1 MVPGSFGGS
10 QHTVVAE
17 GAPLERI
24 GNTMNESKCMNRI
37 IVAVDEDGRSDHA
50 VRAGLGLGRVL
61 ESSVE
66 ILHAVPVPP
75 PLWPDVN
82 PVQLASIN
90 AEALTEAWNTLSE
103 HFKGVF
109 AEHGHAGRPLE
120 DLLRVMPGHPAQ
132 VVIDR
137 AKELDAGLVVLGP
150 HKKRR
155 LLDFGSTARAILAKV
170 PGNVWIQP
178 CAARPIHTILAP
190 TDLSDH
196 SLAALEQTICLARAL
211 GAEVRT
217 LFAFVSPELAYSYG
231 MSYPVAGPTYV
242 IDEARESTK
251 KAFLEAMAKLEWG
264 DVKHTDEFCE
274 GDAVDQ
280 ILEAQEGVD
289 LIAMGTHGRTGL
301 SRVVLGN
308 VAYGVMRSADVP
320 VLAMR
325 HPEREWLT

>member
-1 MVPGSFGGS
+1 
-10 QHTVVAE
+10 
-17 GAPLERI
+17 
-24 GNTMNESKCMNRI
+24 MNESHCLNRI
-37 IVAVDEDGRSDHA
+37 LVGVDEDGRSDHA
-50 VRAGLGLGRVL
+50 VRAGLGLARVL
-61 ESSVE
+61 GSSIE
-66 ILHAVPVPP
+66 ILHAVSVPP

-82 PVQLASIN
+82 AVELASSH
-90 AEALTEAWNTLSE
+90 AAALTEARKTLTA

-109 AEHGHAGRPLE
+109 AEHDHAGRPLDE
-120 DLLRVMPGHPAQ
+120 LLRVMPGHAAQ

-137 AKELDAGLVVLGP
+137 ALELDAGLVVIGP

-155 LLDFGSTARAILAKV
+155 LFDFGSTARAILAKV
-170 PGNVWIQP
+170 PGNVWVQP

-190 TDLSDH
+190 VDLSEH
-196 SLAALEQTICLARAL
+196 SLAALRQTICLARAV

-217 LFAFVSPELAYSYG
+217 LFAFMTPELGYSYG
-231 MSYPVAGPTYV
+231 LSYPATGPTYV
-242 IDEARESTK
+242 LDEARASTH
-251 KAFLEAMAKLEWG
+251 KAYEEAMSRIEWREVSHSHEFKDG
-264 DVKHTDEFCE
+264 DPVE
-274 GDAVDQ
+274 Q

>member
-1 MVPGSFGGS
+1 MKEP
-10 QHTVVAE
+10 
-17 GAPLERI
+17 
-24 GNTMNESKCMNRI
+24 KCMNRI

-61 ESSVE
+61 GSTVE

-90 AEALTEAWNTLSE
+90 AEALTEAWNTLSA
-103 HFKGVF
+103 HFKSVF

-137 AKELDAGLVVLGP
+137 ATELDAGLVVLGP

-190 TDLSDH
+190 VDLSEH
-196 SLAALEQTICLARAL
+196 SLAALEQTVCLAREL

-217 LFAFVSPELAYSYG
+217 LFAFITPELAYSYG
-231 MSYPVAGPTYV
+231 MTYPVAGPTYV
-242 IDEARESTK
+242 LDEARESTR
-251 KAFLEAMAKLEWG
+251 KAYEEAMSKIEWG
-264 DVKHTDEFCE
+264 AVAHSHEFKE
-274 GDAVDQ
+274 GDAVEQ
-280 ILEAQEGVD
+280 ILESQEGVD

-308 VAYGVMRSADVP
+308 VAYGVLRSAEVP